1 MTMTD
6 HSPVRYRREGPIA
19 FIDIDNPPVNALSAA
34 VRQGLAKAVEQLAQD
49 GDARIAVLSCAGR
62 TFIAGADISEFGK
75 PPVAPV
81 LPDVVAMI
89 EASERPIVAALHGT
103 VLGGGLEV
111 ALGAHYRV
119 AVPGTRMGLP
129 EVTLGL
135 LPGAG
140 GTQRLPR
147 AVGIDAAIDL
157 ITSGRQIDARK
168 ALDLGLADALAE
180 GTDPRTAGEAEAR
193 RLLAEGFG
201 HRRLSK
207 MPAPA
212 VDPDTVQAWR
222 AKVAK
227 SACGQV
233 APLRALDTIVAGM
246 GLPFGDG
253 MAQERQ
259 AFMDLMQTPERA
271 ALIHAFF
278 AERRAAQQEDLAG
291 VATRPIKRVGIVGG
305 GTMGQ
310 GIAASAL
317 TAGLDVTL
325 VERDD
330 ASADKAAAGV
340 GAMLDG
346 AVKRGKLATEAATRM
361 RSQAFRAVS
370 SYDALA
376 EVDLVIEAVFES
388 LEVKQDVF
396 RTLDRVCRHGA
407 VLATNTSYL
416 DVNLIA
422 DATGRPQ
429 DVIGLHFF
437 SPANVMRLLEIVVAD
452 RTAPDVTATAFA
464 LARKMGKVPVRSG
477 VCDGFIGNRMML
489 AYRTAADHMVL
500 DGASPYQVDQAVV
513 ALGFPMGP
521 YQVGDLAGLDIG
533 YATRQRKAL
542 TRDARERVPV
552 FADRL
557 VEAGRLGRKT
567 GRGYYIYD
575 EGSPQGRPDPE
586 MDGTLAGIRAELGI
600 DPRQFSTEEI
610 QSRYMAAMVN
620 EGAKILD
627 EGIATRASDIDVVLL
642 HGYGFPRWKG
652 GPMHWA
658 DVTGLDRIA
667 ADIAR
672 FGKDDPY
679 FWQMSPLLARHAAVD
694 GTLADLNT
702 GKDAS

>member
-1 MTMTD
+1 MTD
-6 HSPVRYRREGPIA
+6 HSPVRYRREGQIA

-34 VRQGLAKAVEQLAQD
+34 VRQGLAAAMAQLGQDNDAQ
-49 GDARIAVLSCAGR
+49 IAVLSCAGR

-75 PPVAPV
+75 PPVAPF
-81 LPDVVAMI
+81 LPDVVALI
-89 EASERPIVAALHGT
+89 EASEKPIVAALHGT

-119 AVPGTRMGLP
+119 ALPGTRMGLP

-147 AVGIDAAIDL
+147 LVGADAAIDL
-157 ITSGRQIDARK
+157 ITSGRQVDARK
-168 ALDLGLADALAE
+168 ALELGLIDALAE
-180 GTDPRTAGEAEAR
+180 DTDPRAAGETGAL
-193 RLLAEGFG
+193 RLLSDGVG
-201 HRRLSK
+201 HRRLSEI
-207 MPAPA
+207 PAPQ
-212 VDPDTVQAWR
+212 VDADMIDAWR

-227 SACGQV
+227 SARGQV
-233 APLRALDTIVAGM
+233 APLRALDTIVNGLT
-246 GLPFGDG
+246 LPFEKG

-259 AFMDLMQTPERA
+259 AFLDLMQTSERA
-271 ALIHAFF
+271 ALSHAFF
-278 AERRAAQQEDLAG
+278 AERRAAQQDDLAG
-291 VATRPIKRVGIVGG
+291 AAPRSVSRVGIVGG

-325 VERDD
+325 VERDE
-330 ASADKAAAGV
+330 ASAAKAAAGI
-340 GAMLDG
+340 GKMLEG
-346 AVKRGKLATEAATRM
+346 AVKRGKLDAEAASRM
-361 RSQAFRAVS
+361 QSQAFRAVS
-370 SYDALA
+370 YYDPLA
-376 EVDLVIEAVFES
+376 QVDLVIEAVFES
-388 LEVKQDVF
+388 LEVKQEVF
-396 RTLDRVCRHGA
+396 RTLDRICRPGA

-416 DVNLIA
+416 DVNLVA
-422 DATGRPQ
+422 GATTRPQ

-452 RTAPDVTATAFA
+452 QTAPDVTATAFA
-464 LARKMGKVPVRSG
+464 LARKMGKIGVRSG

-489 AYRTAADHMVL
+489 AYRTAADHLVL

-533 YATRQRKAL
+533 YATRQRKAP
-542 TRDARERVPV
+542 TRDPRERMPV

-557 VEAGRLGRKT
+557 VESSRLGRKS

-575 EGSPQGRPDPE
+575 EASPQGRPDPE
-586 MDGTLAGIRAELGI
+586 MDGMLADIRTGLGI
-600 DPRQFSTEEI
+600 TPRDFSTEEI
-610 QSRYMAAMVN
+610 QDRYMAAMVN
-620 EGAKILD
+620 EGAKILE
-627 EGIATRASDIDVVLL
+627 EGIAARASDIDVVLL

-658 DVTGLDRIA
+658 DATGLDRIA

-672 FGKDDPY
+672 YAAEDPY
-679 FWQMSPLLARHAAVD
+679 FWQLSPLLARLAAEG
-694 GTLADLNT
+694 GTLAKSKT
-702 GKDAS
+702 GKDAA

>member
-1 MTMTD
+1 MTD
-6 HSPVRYRREGPIA
+6 HSPVRYRREGQIA

-34 VRQGLAKAVEQLAQD
+34 VRQGLAAAMAQLGQDNDAQ
-49 GDARIAVLSCAGR
+49 IAVLSCAGR

-75 PPVAPV
+75 PPVAPF
-81 LPDVVAMI
+81 LPNVVALI
-89 EASERPIVAALHGT
+89 EASEKPIVAALHGT

-119 AVPGTRMGLP
+119 ALHGTRMGLP

-147 AVGIDAAIDL
+147 LVGADAAIDL
-157 ITSGRQIDARK
+157 ITSGRQVDARK
-168 ALDLGLADALAE
+168 ALELGLIDALAE
-180 GTDPRTAGEAEAR
+180 DTDPRAAGETGAL
-193 RLLAEGFG
+193 RLLSDGVG
-201 HRRLSK
+201 HRRLSEI
-207 MPAPA
+207 PAPQ
-212 VDPDTVQAWR
+212 VDADMIDAWR

-227 SACGQV
+227 SARGQV
-233 APLRALDTIVAGM
+233 APLRALDTIVNGLT
-246 GLPFGDG
+246 LPFEKG

-259 AFMDLMQTPERA
+259 AFLDLMQTSERA

-278 AERRAAQQEDLAG
+278 AERRAAQQDDLAG
-291 VATRPIKRVGIVGG
+291 AAPRSVSRVGIVGG

-325 VERDD
+325 VERDE
-330 ASADKAAAGV
+330 ASAAKAAAGI
-340 GAMLDG
+340 GKMLEG
-346 AVKRGKLATEAATRM
+346 AVKRGKLDAEAASRM
-361 RSQAFRAVS
+361 QSQAFRAVS
-370 SYDALA
+370 YYDPLA
-376 EVDLVIEAVFES
+376 QVDLVIEAVFES
-388 LEVKQDVF
+388 LEVKQEVF
-396 RTLDRVCRHGA
+396 RTLDRICRPGA

-416 DVNLIA
+416 DVNLVA
-422 DATGRPQ
+422 GATTRPQ

-452 RTAPDVTATAFA
+452 QTAPDVTATAFA
-464 LARKMGKVPVRSG
+464 LARKMGKIGVRSG

-489 AYRTAADHMVL
+489 AYRTAADHLVL

-533 YATRQRKAL
+533 YATRQRKAP
-542 TRDARERVPV
+542 TRDPRERMPV

-557 VEAGRLGRKT
+557 VESSRLGRKS

-575 EGSPQGRPDPE
+575 EASPQGRPDPE
-586 MDGTLAGIRAELGI
+586 MDGMLADIRTGLGI
-600 DPRQFSTEEI
+600 TPRDFSTEEI
-610 QSRYMAAMVN
+610 QDRYMAAMVN
-620 EGAKILD
+620 EGAKILE
-627 EGIATRASDIDVVLL
+627 EGIAARASDIDVVLL

-658 DVTGLDRIA
+658 DATGLDRIA

-672 FGKDDPY
+672 YAAEDPY
-679 FWQMSPLLARHAAVD
+679 FWQLSPLLARLAAEG
-694 GTLADLNT
+694 GTLAKSKT
-702 GKDAS
+702 GKDAA

>member
-1 MTMTD
+1 MTE
-6 HSPVRYRREGPIA
+6 HSPVTYRRKGGIA
-19 FIDIDNPPVNALSAA
+19 FIEIDNPPVNALSAA
-34 VRQGLAKAVEQLAQD
+34 VRRGLAEAMDRLAN
-49 GDARIAVLSCAGR
+49 DADAQAAVLFCAGR

-75 PPVAPV
+75 PPVAPF
-81 LPDVVAMI
+81 LPEVIAAI
-89 EASERPIVAALHGT
+89 EASGKPVVAALHGT

-111 ALGAHYRV
+111 ALGAHHRV
-119 AVPGTRMGLP
+119 AVPGTRIGLP
-129 EVTLGL
+129 DVTLGL

-147 AVGIDAAIDL
+147 AVGAEAAIDL
-157 ITSGRQIDARK
+157 ITSGRQIGAQQ
-168 ALDLGLADALAE
+168 ALDLGLIDALAQ
-180 GTDPRTAGEAEAR
+180 GTDPRAAGEAEAR
-193 RLLAEGFG
+193 RLLAEGSG
-201 HRRLSK
+201 PRRLSET
-207 MPAPA
+207 PAPA
-212 VDPDTVQAWR
+212 VDPDMVQAWR

-227 SACGQV
+227 SARGQV
-233 APLRALDTIVAGM
+233 APLRALDTIVAG
-246 GLPFGDG
+246 LDLSFAKG

-259 AFMDLMQTPERA
+259 VFMDLMQTPERA

-278 AERRAAQQEDLAG
+278 AERRAAQQDDPAG
-291 VATRPIKRVGIVGG
+291 VKARPVSRIGIIGG

-325 VERDD
+325 VERDE
-330 ASADKAAAGV
+330 AAAAKATG
-340 GAMLDG
+340 GIRAMLDG
-346 AVKRGKLATEAATRM
+346 AVKRGKLDRTAADRM
-361 RSQAFRAVS
+361 LGQALRAVAG
-370 SYDALA
+370 YDALA
-376 EVDLVIEAVFES
+376 DVDLVIEAVFEN
-388 LEVKQDVF
+388 LDVKQEVF
-396 RTLDRVCRHGA
+396 RTLDRVCRPGA

-422 DATGRPQ
+422 GATARPQ

-452 RTAPDVTATAFA
+452 KTAPDVTATAFA
-464 LARKMGKVPVRSG
+464 LAKKMGKIGVRSG
-477 VCDGFIGNRMML
+477 VCDGFIGNRMLL
-489 AYRTAADHMVL
+489 AYRTAADHVVL
-500 DGASPYQVDQAVV
+500 DGASPYQVDRAVV
-513 ALGFPMGP
+513 GLGFPMGP

-533 YATRQRKAL
+533 HATRQRKAP
-542 TRDARERVPV
+542 TRDPRERVPV

-557 VEAGRLGRKT
+557 VESGRLGRKT

-575 EGSPQGRPDPE
+575 EGSPQGRPDPD
-586 MDGTLAGIRAELGI
+586 MDDMLSGIRSDLGI
-600 DPRQFSTEEI
+600 TPRPFEAEEI

-627 EGIATRASDIDVVLL
+627 EGIAARASDIDVVLL

-658 DVTGLDRIA
+658 DAQGLDRIA

-672 FGKDDPY
+672 YAEDDPY
-679 FWQMSPLLARHAAVD
+679 FWQISPLLARLAAEG
-694 GTLADLNT
+694 GTLADVNT

>member
-1 MTMTD
+1 MTD
-6 HSPVRYRREGPIA
+6 HSPVRYRREGQIA

-34 VRQGLAKAVEQLAQD
+34 VRQGLAAAMAQLGQDNDAQ
-49 GDARIAVLSCAGR
+49 IAVLSCAGR

-75 PPVAPV
+75 PPVTPF
-81 LPDVVAMI
+81 LPDVVALI
-89 EASERPIVAALHGT
+89 EASEKPIVAALHGT

-119 AVPGTRMGLP
+119 ALPGTRMGLP

-147 AVGIDAAIDL
+147 LVGADAAIDL
-157 ITSGRQIDARK
+157 ITSGRQVDARK
-168 ALDLGLADALAE
+168 ALELGLIDALAE
-180 GTDPRTAGEAEAR
+180 DTDPRAAGETGAL
-193 RLLAEGFG
+193 RLLSDGVG
-201 HRRLSK
+201 HRRLSEI
-207 MPAPA
+207 PAPQ
-212 VDPDTVQAWR
+212 VDADMIDAWR

-227 SACGQV
+227 SARGQV
-233 APLRALDTIVAGM
+233 APLRALDTIVNGLT
-246 GLPFGDG
+246 LPFEKG

-259 AFMDLMQTPERA
+259 AFLDLMQTSERA

-278 AERRAAQQEDLAG
+278 AERRAAQQDDLAG
-291 VATRPIKRVGIVGG
+291 AAPRSVSRVGIVGG

-325 VERDD
+325 VERDE
-330 ASADKAAAGV
+330 ASAAKAAAGI
-340 GAMLDG
+340 GKMLEG
-346 AVKRGKLATEAATRM
+346 AVKRGKLDAEAASRM
-361 RSQAFRAVS
+361 QSQAFRAVS
-370 SYDALA
+370 YYDPLA
-376 EVDLVIEAVFES
+376 QVDLVIEAVFES
-388 LEVKQDVF
+388 LEVKQEVF
-396 RTLDRVCRHGA
+396 RTLDRICRPGA

-416 DVNLIA
+416 DVNLVA
-422 DATGRPQ
+422 GATTRPQ

-452 RTAPDVTATAFA
+452 QTAPDVTATAFA
-464 LARKMGKVPVRSG
+464 LARKMGKIGVRSG

-489 AYRTAADHMVL
+489 AYRTAADHLVL

-533 YATRQRKAL
+533 YATRQRKAP
-542 TRDARERVPV
+542 TRDPRERMPV

-557 VEAGRLGRKT
+557 VESSRLGRKS

-575 EGSPQGRPDPE
+575 EASPQGRPDPE
-586 MDGTLAGIRAELGI
+586 MDGMLADIRTGLGI
-600 DPRQFSTEEI
+600 TPRDFSTEEI
-610 QSRYMAAMVN
+610 QDRYMAAMVN
-620 EGAKILD
+620 EGAKILE
-627 EGIATRASDIDVVLL
+627 EGIAARASDIDVVLL

-658 DVTGLDRIA
+658 DATGLDRIA

-672 FGKDDPY
+672 YAAEDPY
-679 FWQMSPLLARHAAVD
+679 FWQLSPLLARLAAEG
-694 GTLADLNT
+694 GTLAKSKT
-702 GKDAS
+702 GKDAA

>member
-1 MTMTD
+1 MTD
-6 HSPVRYRREGPIA
+6 HSPVRYRREGQIA

-34 VRQGLAKAVEQLAQD
+34 VRQGLAAAMAQLGQDNDAQ
-49 GDARIAVLSCAGR
+49 IAVLSCAGR

-75 PPVAPV
+75 PPVAPF
-81 LPDVVAMI
+81 LPDVVALI
-89 EASERPIVAALHGT
+89 EASEKPIVAALHGT

-119 AVPGTRMGLP
+119 ALPGTRMGLP

-147 AVGIDAAIDL
+147 LVGADAAIDL
-157 ITSGRQIDARK
+157 ITSGRQVDARK
-168 ALDLGLADALAE
+168 ALELGLIDALAE
-180 GTDPRTAGEAEAR
+180 DTDPRAAGETGAL
-193 RLLAEGFG
+193 RLLSDGAG
-201 HRRLSK
+201 HRRLSEI
-207 MPAPA
+207 PAPQ
-212 VDPDTVQAWR
+212 VDADMIDAWR

-227 SACGQV
+227 SARGQV
-233 APLRALDTIVAGM
+233 APLRALDTIVNGLT
-246 GLPFGDG
+246 LPFEKG

-259 AFMDLMQTPERA
+259 AFLDLMQTSERA

-278 AERRAAQQEDLAG
+278 AERRAAQQDDLAG
-291 VATRPIKRVGIVGG
+291 AAPRSVSRVGIVGG

-325 VERDD
+325 VERDE
-330 ASADKAAAGV
+330 ASAAKAAAGI
-340 GAMLDG
+340 GKMLEG
-346 AVKRGKLATEAATRM
+346 AVKRGKLDAEAASRM
-361 RSQAFRAVS
+361 QSQAFRAVS
-370 SYDALA
+370 YYDPLA
-376 EVDLVIEAVFES
+376 QVDLVIEAVFES
-388 LEVKQDVF
+388 LEVKQEVF
-396 RTLDRVCRHGA
+396 RTLDRICRPGA

-416 DVNLIA
+416 DVDLIA
-422 DATGRPQ
+422 GATTRPQ

-452 RTAPDVTATAFA
+452 QTAPDVTATAFA
-464 LARKMGKVPVRSG
+464 LARKMGKIGVRSG

-489 AYRTAADHMVL
+489 AYRTAADHLVL

-533 YATRQRKAL
+533 YATRQRKAP
-542 TRDARERVPV
+542 TRDPRERMPV

-557 VEAGRLGRKT
+557 VESSRLGRKS

-575 EGSPQGRPDPE
+575 EASPQGRPDPE
-586 MDGTLAGIRAELGI
+586 MDGMLADIRTGLGI
-600 DPRQFSTEEI
+600 TPRDFSTEEI
-610 QSRYMAAMVN
+610 QDRYMAAMVN
-620 EGAKILD
+620 EGAKILE
-627 EGIATRASDIDVVLL
+627 EGIAARASDIDVVLL

-658 DVTGLDRIA
+658 DATGLDRIA

-672 FGKDDPY
+672 YAAEDPY
-679 FWQMSPLLARHAAVD
+679 FWQLSPLLARLAAEG
-694 GTLADLNT
+694 GTLAKSKT
-702 GKDAS
+702 GKDAA

>member
-1 MTMTD
+1 MTD
-6 HSPVRYRREGPIA
+6 HSPVRYRREGQIA

-34 VRQGLAKAVEQLAQD
+34 VRQGLAAAMAQLGQDNDAQ
-49 GDARIAVLSCAGR
+49 IAVLSCAGR

-75 PPVAPV
+75 PPVAPI
-81 LPDVVAMI
+81 LPDVVTLI
-89 EASERPIVAALHGT
+89 EASEKSIVAALHGI

-119 AVPGTRMGLP
+119 ALPGTRMGLP

-147 AVGIDAAIDL
+147 LVGADAAIDL
-157 ITSGRQIDARK
+157 ITSGRQVDARK
-168 ALDLGLADALAE
+168 ALELGLIDALAE
-180 GTDPRTAGEAEAR
+180 DTDPRAAGETGAL
-193 RLLAEGFG
+193 RLLSDGVG
-201 HRRLSK
+201 HRRLSEI
-207 MPAPA
+207 PAPQ
-212 VDPDTVQAWR
+212 VDADMIDAWR

-227 SACGQV
+227 SARGQV
-233 APLRALDTIVAGM
+233 APLRALDTIVNGLT
-246 GLPFGDG
+246 LPFEKG

-259 AFMDLMQTPERA
+259 AFLDLMQTSERA

-278 AERRAAQQEDLAG
+278 AERRAAQQDDLAG
-291 VATRPIKRVGIVGG
+291 AAPRSVSRVGIVGG

-325 VERDD
+325 VERDE
-330 ASADKAAAGV
+330 ASAAKAAAGI
-340 GAMLDG
+340 GKMLEG
-346 AVKRGKLATEAATRM
+346 AVKRGKLDADAASRM
-361 RSQAFRAVS
+361 QSQAFRAVS
-370 SYDALA
+370 SYDPLA
-376 EVDLVIEAVFES
+376 QVDLVIEAVFES
-388 LEVKQDVF
+388 LEVKQEVF
-396 RTLDRVCRHGA
+396 RTLDRICRPGA

-416 DVNLIA
+416 DVNLVA
-422 DATGRPQ
+422 GATTRPQ

-452 RTAPDVTATAFA
+452 QTAPDVTATAFA
-464 LARKMGKVPVRSG
+464 LARKMGKIGVRSG

-489 AYRTAADHMVL
+489 AYRTAADHLVL

-533 YATRQRKAL
+533 YATRQRKAP
-542 TRDARERVPV
+542 TRDPRERMPV

-557 VEAGRLGRKT
+557 VESSRLGRKS

-575 EGSPQGRPDPE
+575 EASPQGRPDPE
-586 MDGTLAGIRAELGI
+586 MDGMLADIRTGLGI
-600 DPRQFSTEEI
+600 TPRDFSTEEI
-610 QSRYMAAMVN
+610 QDRYMAAMVN
-620 EGAKILD
+620 EGAKILE
-627 EGIATRASDIDVVLL
+627 EGIAARASDIDVVLL

-658 DVTGLDRIA
+658 DATGLDRIA

-672 FGKDDPY
+672 YAAEDPY
-679 FWQMSPLLARHAAVD
+679 FWQLSPLLARLAAEG
-694 GTLADLNT
+694 GTLAKSKT
-702 GKDAS
+702 GKDAA